1 MLRPYTASSATA
13 PRKGLARPLG
23 RDDDHAVGAAHTV
36 DRRRSGVL
44 QDVDPRHVLRRDPG
58 ERAAERAERR
68 RHAVDHEQGLVV
80 RKAVSEAAWAPG
92 PERVAPARVPGL
104 VVVGLAS

>member
-58 ERAAERAERR
+58 ESVAERAER
-68 RHAVDHEQGLVV
+68 HWHVVDYEQRLFAREG
-80 RKAVSEAAWAPG
+80 AAQATQTPD
-92 PERVAPARVPGL
+92 PERVTPARQPHHL
-104 VVVGLAS
+104 EARHAS